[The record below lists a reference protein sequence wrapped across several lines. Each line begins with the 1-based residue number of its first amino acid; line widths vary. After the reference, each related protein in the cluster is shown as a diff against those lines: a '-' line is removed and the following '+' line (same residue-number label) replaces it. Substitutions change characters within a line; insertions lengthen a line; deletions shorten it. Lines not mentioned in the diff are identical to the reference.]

1 MVDGNCVARIGG
13 QQGGAS
19 GTYGNLLF
27 KTANGGA
34 SATRLSIVD
43 SGEVGVNLEPADT
56 PPEKLSVDGAVAL
69 KSISAPSLTADYAK
83 IYTEAFGNASDTKLL
98 LHMDGS
104 NDGTTFTDSSAGAH
118 SITRTGAVT
127 KTAIKKFGTASGWFD
142 GVNDFLSV
150 PDSTD
155 WDFGTGNWTIEWWIY
170 RTRASNADVIF
181 ELGEYDEKGILVIF
195 EAGNDLRIYLD
206 TAGSGGDFAIAGAG
220 TTINEWQH
228 MALVHSG
235 GLVEFFLNGASVGS
249 LAATPDITPTVTTF
263 NIGNATHNLSGL
275 HLQGYLDE
283 FRVCKGTADYTSD
296 FTPQRSAYPVSNI
309 VIMDGGGAT
318 YKLGQNW

>member
-1 MVDGNCVARIGG
+1 VHHRTGSYGKGDLAFYTK
-13 QQGGAS
+13 QGGS
-19 GTYGNLLF
+19 GVPPVE
-27 KTANGGA
+27 AM
-34 SATRLSIVD
+34 RLGD
-43 SGEVGVNLEPADT
+43 
-56 PPEKLSVDGAVAL
+56 DGAVAL
-69 KSISAPSLTADYAK
+69 PSLASAPSLTADYAK
-83 IYTEAFGNASDTKLL
+83 IYTEAFGNDSDTKLL

-104 NDGTTFTDSSAGAH
+104 DDGTTFTDSSAGAH

-155 WDFGTGNWTIEWWIY
+155 WNLGTGSWTIEWWLY
-170 RTRASNADVIF
+170 RTRTSNADAIF
-181 ELGEYDEKGILVIF
+181 EIGEWDAKGILAIF
-195 EAGNDLRIYLD
+195 EADNDLTFYLD
-206 TAGSGGDFAIAGAG
+206 HGGAG
-220 TTINEWQH
+220 GTFTVAAATEGLTVTNEWQH

-235 GLVEFFLNGASVGS
+235 GLVEFFLNGNSVGS
-249 LAATPDITPTVTTF
+249 LAATPDITPTDTTF

-275 HLQGYLDE
+275 HFQGYLDE
-283 FRVCKGTADYTSD
+283 FRVCKGTADYTSN
-296 FTPQRSAYPVSNI
+296 FTPQRSAYPVSNL